1 MRQSMTTPFSA
12 GSGEPDFVERR
23 RSRVVGVVAVAAAVA
38 ASAFSAMP
46 AAATGPRQV
55 ASLTYTS
62 QVPGTPT
69 GFVGDMRFQNPENP
83 VLKPHTLK
91 AMVVRSP
98 AGAVIDTTVPPQ
110 CHASDA
116 QLMIQGP
123 AACPRDTQIG
133 WGLSASDNGGGGPLP
148 RYSEAAI
155 TSFNNQNEVV
165 GVGVPKQ
172 LPALKLIVR
181 TKIQSSTSTT
191 DFPLFPG
198 LPPPDP
204 YSPFKRLYMVMS
216 RYARNGRAYVRTPPT
231 CPRVGHWR
239 ITAEFTYVDG
249 VKQAVVSSSPCRR
262 ARSN

>member
-1 MRQSMTTPFSA
+1 MSKTI
-12 GSGEPDFVERR
+12 
-23 RSRVVGVVAVAAAVA
+23 AALTATLA
-38 ASAFSAMP
+38 LALLWP
-46 AAATGPRQV
+46 AAAGAAGPRQV

-69 GFVGDMRFQNPENP
+69 GFVGDMSFQNPENP
-83 VLKPHTLK
+83 TLKPHTLK
-91 AMVVRSP
+91 RLALKSP
-98 AGAVIDTTVPPQ
+98 AGSVIDTTVPPQ

-133 WGLSASDNGGGGPLP
+133 WGLSVTDNGGGGPLP
-148 RYSEAAI
+148 RYSETGI

-181 TKIQSSTSTT
+181 TKIQDGTSTT

-198 LPPPDP
+198 IPPPDP
-204 YSPFKRLYMVMS
+204 YSPFKRLYMGMS
-216 RYARNGRAYVRTPPT
+216 PYARDGRAYVRTPPT
-231 CPRVGHWR
+231 CPRAGYWT
-239 ITAEFTYVDG
+239 ITGEFTYVDG
-249 VKQAVVSSSPCRR
+249 VTQTVESHSPCKRT
-262 ARSN
+262 

>member
-1 MRQSMTTPFSA
+1 M
-12 GSGEPDFVERR
+12 
-23 RSRVVGVVAVAAAVA
+23 SRTIGALTATLALAVLW
-38 ASAFSAMP
+38 P
-46 AAATGPRQV
+46 AAAGAAGPRQV
-55 ASLTYTS
+55 ASLAYTS

-69 GFVGDMRFQNPENP
+69 GFVGDMWFQNPENP
-83 VLKPHTLK
+83 TLKPHTLK
-91 AMVVRSP
+91 RMVVKSP
-98 AGAVIDTTVPPQ
+98 SGAVIDTTVPPQ

-123 AACPRDTQIG
+123 AACPRDTQVG
-133 WGLSASDNGGGGPLP
+133 WGLSVTDTGGGVPLP
-148 RYSEAAI
+148 RNSEAAI

-181 TKIQSSTSTT
+181 TKIQGNTSTT

-231 CPRVGHWR
+231 CPRVGYWR

-249 VKQAVVSSSPCRR
+249 VEQAVASSSPCGR

>member
-1 MRQSMTTPFSA
+1 MAPRTSRA
-12 GSGEPDFVERR
+12 GQ
-23 RSRVVGVVAVAAAVA
+23 GVAIAAAIATFAFNAIPADA
-38 ASAFSAMP
+38 A
-46 AAATGPRQV
+46 GPRQA

-62 QVPGTPT
+62 QAPGTPT

-83 VLKPHTLK
+83 GLKPHTLK

-123 AACPRDTQIG
+123 DACPRETQIG
-133 WGLSASDNGGGGPLP
+133 WGLSVTDNGGGGPLP

-181 TKIQSSTSTT
+181 TKIQGSTSTT
-191 DFPLFPG
+191 SFPLFPG
-198 LPPPDP
+198 VPPPDP
-204 YSPFKRLYMVMS
+204 YTPFKRLYMVMS
-216 RYARNGRAYVRTPPT
+216 PYARDGRAYVRTPPT
-231 CPRVGHWR
+231 CPRVGYWT
-239 ITAEFTYVDG
+239 ITGEFTYVDG
-249 VKQAVVSSSPCRR
+249 VTQAVESHSPCERGP
-262 ARSN
+262 SS

>member
-1 MRQSMTTPFSA
+1 MRKPTNTPL
-12 GSGEPDFVERR
+12 
-23 RSRVVGVVAVAAAVA
+23 SRVVAIAAAMA
-38 ASAFSAMP
+38 AFAFNAMP
-46 AAATGPRQV
+46 ADAAGPRQA
-55 ASLTYTS
+55 ASLIYTS
-62 QVPGTPT
+62 QAPGTPT

-83 VLKPHTLK
+83 RLKPHTLER
-91 AMVVRSP
+91 MVVRSP

-116 QLMIQGP
+116 ELMIQGP

-133 WGLSASDNGGGGPLP
+133 WGLSVTDNGGGGPLP
-148 RYSEAAI
+148 RYSEATI

-181 TKIQSSTSTT
+181 TKIQGSTSTT
-191 DFPLFPG
+191 NFPLFPG

-216 RYARNGRAYVRTPPT
+216 AYARKGRAYVRTPPT
-231 CPRVGHWR
+231 CPRVGYWT

-249 VKQAVVSSSPCRR
+249 VTQAVESRSPCKPG
-262 ARSN
+262 RSS

>member
-1 MRQSMTTPFSA
+1 M
-12 GSGEPDFVERR
+12 
-23 RSRVVGVVAVAAAVA
+23 SRTIGALTATLAVAVLWPAEAGAA
-38 ASAFSAMP
+38 
-46 AAATGPRQV
+46 GPRQV

-69 GFVGDMRFQNPENP
+69 GFVGDMSFQNPENP
-83 VLKPHTLK
+83 TLKPHTLK
-91 AMVVRSP
+91 RMALKPP
-98 AGAVIDTTVPPQ
+98 AGSVIDTTVPPQ

-123 AACPRDTQIG
+123 AACPRNTQVG
-133 WGLSASDNGGGGPLP
+133 WGLSVTDTGGGGPFP
-148 RYSEAAI
+148 RYSEVTI

-181 TKIQSSTSTT
+181 TKIEGSTSTT

-198 LPPPDP
+198 PPPPDP
-204 YSPFKRLYMVMS
+204 YSPFKRLYMAMS

-231 CPRVGHWR
+231 CPRVGYWT

-249 VKQAVVSSSPCRR
+249 VTQAVES
-262 ARSN
+262 RSR